1 VLLGKRDLPAGVG
14 AVWLVAASL
23 LGASLTYGGEA
34 AALPDAARLAEMSA
48 RFAPVEIGA
57 DVSTLPESERRVLV
71 ELIEASRILDGLYLR
86 QVSAGNEALL
96 LQLVADRSP
105 LGQARLHYFLLNR
118 GPWSRLDG
126 DAPFL
131 PGVGEKPPQAN
142 YYPPGAQKGEIEA
155 WLDGLSGEAAS
166 AARGFF
172 TTIRRDAAGALV
184 AVPYSVE
191 YQGELGL
198 VADRLRAAAASTVQP
213 TLREFLEKRAAAL
226 LSNDYY
232 ESDLAWMGLDASIE
246 PTIGP
251 YETYEDG
258 WFGAKA
264 AFESFIT
271 IRDEAETAKLRD
283 FAGRLQ
289 ELEDHLPIEARYRN
303 PKLGALAPI
312 RVVNVVFTGGEANSG
327 VQTAAFN
334 LPNDERVVREKGA
347 KRVMLRNVTQAKF
360 DTVLLPISKI
370 ALAPEDQ
377 ARVSFDAFF
386 THILMHE
393 LMHGLGPQ
401 AIEVDGRKTTPRQE
415 LRETYGTLEEAKADI
430 SGLWALQYL
439 VDHGHLDRSLVDG
452 LYVTF
457 LASSFRSIRF
467 GLNEAHGRGI
477 AIQLNSLLD
486 AGAFVA
492 RPDGTFSVDPSKV
505 VPAVEALTR
514 EILTIQA
521 EGSYQKAQQLME
533 RLVVVRPEVER
544 VLLRLGDVPV
554 DVEPRFTTA
563 EKLLAE

>member
-1 VLLGKRDLPAGVG
+1 MVGKRDLLGWVG
-14 AVWLVAASL
+14 AVCLAAASL
-23 LGASLTYGGEA
+23 LGASVTDAGEA
-34 AALPDAARLAEMSA
+34 SALPDAARLAEMA
-48 RFAPVEIGA
+48 GRFAPVEIGA
-57 DVSTLPESERRVLV
+57 DISTLPESERKVLV

-86 QVSAGNEALL
+86 QVWAGNEALL
-96 LQLVADRSP
+96 LRLVADRSP

-126 DAPFL
+126 DTPFL
-131 PGVGEKPPQAN
+131 PGVGEKPPQADF
-142 YYPPGAQKGEIEA
+142 YPPGAEKGEIES
-155 WLDGLSGEAAS
+155 WFEGLSGEAAA

-172 TTIRRDAAGALV
+172 TTIRRDAAGAIV

-191 YQGELGL
+191 YQGELAL
-198 VADRLRAAAASTVQP
+198 VAARLRAAAALTGQP
-213 TLREFLEKRAAAL
+213 TLRDFLLKRAAAL
-226 LSNDYY
+226 MSNDYY

-271 IRDEAETAKLRD
+271 VRDEAETAKLRD

-289 ELEDHLPIEARYRN
+289 ELEDHLPVEARHRN
-303 PKLGALAPI
+303 PKLGGLAPI

-360 DTVLLPISKI
+360 DTVLLPIARI
-370 ALAPEDQ
+370 ALTPEDQ
-377 ARVSFDAFF
+377 GRVSFEAFF

-401 AIEVDGRKTTPRQE
+401 AIEVDGRRTTPRQE
-415 LRETYGTLEEAKADI
+415 LKETYGTLEEAKADI
-430 SGLWALQYL
+430 SGLWALRYL
-439 VDHGHLDRSLVDG
+439 TDHGHLDRSLVDSM
-452 LYVTF
+452 YVTF

-467 GLNEAHGRGI
+467 GLNEAHGRGV

-486 AGAFVA
+486 AGAFVV
-492 RPDGTFSVDPSKV
+492 RPDGTFSVEPSKV
-505 VPAVEALTR
+505 ASAVEALTR

-521 EGSYQKAQQLME
+521 EGSHAKATGLIE
-533 RLVVVRPEVER
+533 RRAVVRPEVER
-544 VLLRLGDVPV
+544 VLARLGDVPV
-554 DVEPRFTTA
+554 DVEPHFTTA

>member
-14 AVWLVAASL
+14 AVCLLAASL
-23 LGASLTYGGEA
+23 LGASVTCAGEA
-34 AALPDAARLAEMSA
+34 AALPDAARLGEMAA

-57 DVSTLPESERRVLV
+57 DVSALPESERRVLV

-96 LQLVADRSP
+96 LELVADRSP

-118 GPWSRLDG
+118 GPWSRLDN

-142 YYPPGAQKGEIEA
+142 FYPPGAEKGEIES
-155 WLDGLSGEAAS
+155 WLEGLSGEAA
-166 AARGFF
+166 AEARGFF
-172 TTIRRDAAGALV
+172 TTIRRDAAGALA

-191 YQGELGL
+191 YQGELAL
-198 VADRLRAAAASTVQP
+198 VAGRLRAAAALTVQP
-213 TLREFLEKRAAAL
+213 TLREFLEKRAAAF

-232 ESDLAWMGLDASIE
+232 QSDLAWMELDASIE

-271 IRDEAETAKLRD
+271 VRDEAETAKLRG

-303 PKLGALAPI
+303 PELGALAPI
-312 RVVNVVFTGGEANSG
+312 RVVNVVFAGGEANSG

-360 DTVLLPISKI
+360 DTVLLPISRI
-370 ALAPEDQ
+370 ALAPEDRG
-377 ARVSFDAFF
+377 RVSFEAFF

-401 AIEVDGRKTTPRQE
+401 AIEVDGRATTPRRE
-415 LRETYGTLEEAKADI
+415 LKETYGTLEEAKADI

-439 VDHGHLDRSLVDG
+439 IDHGHLDRSLGDS

-477 AIQLNSLLD
+477 AIQLNTLLD
-486 AGAFVA
+486 AGAFVV
-492 RPDGTFSVDPSKV
+492 RPDGTFTVESSKV
-505 VPAVEALTR
+505 ASAVEALTR

-521 EGSYQKAQQLME
+521 EGSYQKARRLME

-544 VLLRLGDVPV
+544 VLARLAAVPV
-554 DVEPRFTTA
+554 DVEPRFATA